1 MPSTLTSTQLPEP
14 RKQGKVRDIYD
25 LGDAL
30 LFVATDRI
38 SVFDVVLPTGIPEK
52 GVVLTELSRFWFE
65 RTGHIVSNHMLA
77 MGRDTVKASA
87 YYPDL
92 PEDIARRAMIVK
104 KVDPL
109 PVECVVRGYL
119 AGSGWA
125 EYKRSGTIGGNPA
138 PEGLGESQRL
148 DTPLF
153 TPTTKAQEGH
163 DELISLAQMA
173 DLIGQELTDR
183 LHRYT
188 LDVYGW
194 ARDYAAERG
203 IIIADTKFEFGMLD
217 GEVVLIDEVLTP
229 DSSRFWPADE
239 YAVGRGQDSFDK
251 QIARDW
257 TASTD
262 WDKEPPG
269 PELPDHI
276 VERTAARYREVY
288 QRLTGEELPS

>member
-14 RKQGKVRDIYD
+14 RTQGKVRDIYD
-25 LGDAL
+25 LGETL

-65 RTGHIVSNHMLA
+65 RTGHIVSNHLLA
-77 MGRDTVKASA
+77 MGRDTEKASA

-92 PEDIARRAMIVK
+92 PEEIARRAMIVK
-104 KVDPL
+104 KAEPF

-125 EYKRSGTIGGNPA
+125 EYKRNGTIGGNSA

-173 DLIGQELTDR
+173 DLVGQELTDR
-183 LHRYT
+183 LHQYT
-188 LDVYGW
+188 LDIYGW
-194 ARDYAAERG
+194 ARDYAVERG

-217 GEVVLIDEVLTP
+217 GEIVLIDEVLTP

-257 TASTD
+257 TADTD
-262 WDKEPPG
+262 WNKEPPG

>member
-1 MPSTLTSTQLPEP
+1 
-14 RKQGKVRDIYD
+14 
-25 LGDAL
+25 
-30 LFVATDRI
+30 
-38 SVFDVVLPTGIPEK
+38 
-52 GVVLTELSRFWFE
+52 
-65 RTGHIVSNHMLA
+65 
-77 MGRDTVKASA
+77 
-87 YYPDL
+87 
-92 PEDIARRAMIVK
+92 
-104 KVDPL
+104 
-109 PVECVVRGYL
+109 
-119 AGSGWA
+119 
-125 EYKRSGTIGGNPA
+125 
-138 PEGLGESQRL
+138 
-148 DTPLF
+148 
-153 TPTTKAQEGH
+153 
-163 DELISLAQMA
+163 MA

-183 LHRYT
+183 LHQYT

-217 GEVVLIDEVLTP
+217 GEIVLIDEVLTP

-262 WDKEPPG
+262 WDREPPG